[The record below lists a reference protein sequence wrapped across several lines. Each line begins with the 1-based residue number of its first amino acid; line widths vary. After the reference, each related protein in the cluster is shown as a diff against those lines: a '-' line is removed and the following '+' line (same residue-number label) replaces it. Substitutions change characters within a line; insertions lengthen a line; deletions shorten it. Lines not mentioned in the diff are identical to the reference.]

1 MNLIRGE
8 KSVWLVGN
16 LGNREEKN
24 FKGLFD
30 VEFLVTLILV
40 CTGIVSENVGNE
52 FKLNCVVMNLYVL
65 FFLFLLF
72 SCPH

>member
-24 FKGLFD
+24 FKGLLD

-40 CTGIVSENVGNE
+40 CTGLFQKMWE
-52 FKLNCVVMNLYVL
+52 MNLSL
-65 FFLFLLF
+65 TGL
-72 SCPH
+72 